1 MRYQLEQ
8 KIENLKPG
16 KYVEAKY
23 EIRKKDKS
31 PPYIVVGNGIS
42 TKDYPDELVM
52 DAFKVFADLTSAQQ
66 RLVILL
72 KDILIQQNLKNRGAR
87 TKADNPNLI
96 KLHRGNHDEVHQE
109 IKSKMGQNKNGST
122 LEEKRVLK
130 KVRNGQYM
138 LNPFMFPPAE
148 GFPQVLKIWD
158 ELPKKAK
165 SEVSKEERGQIDSVS
180 LCRNQKRPSAA
191 KSFVDCVNKRLRGN
205 DDEASSEAENDREG
219 P

>member
-1 MRYQLEQ
+1 MQYELEQ

-16 KYVEAKY
+16 EYVEAKY

-52 DAFKVFADLTSAQQ
+52 DAFNVFADLTSTQQ

-87 TKADNPNLI
+87 TKAENPNLI

-109 IKSKMGQNKNGST
+109 IKSKMGQNRNGST
-122 LEEKRVLK
+122 LEEKKVLK

-138 LNPFMFPPAE
+138 LNPFMFPPSE
-148 GFPQVLKIWD
+148 GFSQVAKIWD
-158 ELPKKAK
+158 ELPTKTNAN
-165 SEVSKEERGQIDSVS
+165 SS
-180 LCRNQKRPSAA
+180 
-191 KSFVDCVNKRLRGN
+191 N
-205 DDEASSEAENDREG
+205 D
-219 P
+219 